1 MIFYNPPSTIVFPT
15 QTTKKKTVRFLELVL
30 EYRQLEK
37 FPAMLGG
44 VTSYTHTIYPS
55 TNTTTASSSSK
66 LTDEKDKAVAV
77 WNGSMKV
84 ERIIPEVIHGKV
96 QGGGGGIGLSCTGR
110 VSIKPLQHM
119 TKSINFRRPAYRSI
133 QVMNDGDGCS

>member
-1 MIFYNPPSTIVFPT
+1 
-15 QTTKKKTVRFLELVL
+15 LELVL

-44 VTSYTHTIYPS
+44 VTSYTHTINAFTNTT
-55 TNTTTASSSSK
+55 TNTTTASSSK
-66 LTDEKDKAVAV
+66 LTDEKDKAVVV
-77 WNGSMKV
+77 WKGSMKV

-133 QVMNDGDGCS
+133 QVMNDSDGCSLISLI